1 MADEKWD
8 WSSKYLFGL
17 DPQGWTTYL
26 VKGGRF
32 VGTVS
37 SLLRIKERRHLN
49 ADSLYIIEVEGE
61 RLLLH
66 IEFQTRAHSQMARR
80 LWEYN
85 VQAYCQYGLPVL
97 SVVIYLTP
105 CQAAVS
111 PYRQRLPM
119 RENHRFYFD
128 VIRLCDVPTHELRA
142 VGSPAVLP
150 LLTLTRDGARRETVE
165 EVISALAPVAEA
177 TRNQLLYVTYVLA
190 SLVFTKAEDSE
201 WLKERFA
208 MLEDVFQ
215 ESWLHREFMQRLRE
229 RIRREAREEGLKAGR
244 EEGLKAGREEGL
256 KVGREEGL
264 KEAYKEAYQEVLR
277 QGREMLLEIVRL
289 RFPEELT
296 LARQGAEAAQDF
308 TTLRQTT
315 LAISLAQDV
324 QEVRR
329 LLLNLS
335 ENSH

>member
-1 MADEKWD
+1 
-8 WSSKYLFGL
+8 
-17 DPQGWTTYL
+17 
-26 VKGGRF
+26 
-32 VGTVS
+32 
-37 SLLRIKERRHLN
+37 
-49 ADSLYIIEVEGE
+49 
-61 RLLLH
+61 
-66 IEFQTRAHSQMARR
+66 MARR

-256 KVGREEGL
+256 KAGREEGLKVGREEGLKVGREEGL